1 MAPNNANNANN
12 ATSDQ
17 RVNGMQ
23 CNVKTALLKRN
34 QVVGQFTI
42 LSDLGGGDMFPT
54 ILESSN
60 RCATQLLRQSK
71 SSLSQIYRSNNKP

>member
-34 QVVGQFTI
+34 QVVGQLSI
-42 LSDLGGGDMFPT
+42 LIDLGEEYVPNYIGVFKQMCNST
-54 ILESSN
+54 LEPE
-60 RCATQLLRQSK
+60 LRA
-71 SSLSQIYRSNNKP
+71 P

>member
-42 LSDLGGGDMFPT
+42 LSDLGGGGYVPNYIGVFKQMRNST
-54 ILESSN
+54 LE
-60 RCATQLLRQSK
+60 AE
-71 SSLSQIYRSNNKP
+71 